1 MPRFFVENGSF
12 SDGVD
17 GKPHVRLTGDDAHHI
32 SRSLRMAVR
41 DRLVVCDMTGT
52 EYDCVITRIGDSF
65 VDAEAQSTKKSDVE
79 PPYAVT
85 LYQCVPK
92 GDKFDSIVQKS
103 VECGVY
109 AIVPVFSERCVSR
122 PEGAALERKLE
133 RWRRISLEAAKQCG
147 RAIVPEIRRPLDFND
162 AVKAASSADVPIFCY
177 EGDGTKPLSAL
188 LAGCDGRGAS
198 ISLFIG
204 SEGGFSIDE
213 ADAAV
218 KAGMAMASLG
228 RRILRTETAAAFTL
242 ACISYEY
249 ER

>member
-1 MPRFFVENGSF
+1 
-12 SDGVD
+12 
-17 GKPHVRLTGDDAHHI
+17 
-32 SRSLRMAVR
+32 
-41 DRLVVCDMTGT
+41 
-52 EYDCVITRIGDSF
+52 
-65 VDAEAQSTKKSDVE
+65 
-79 PPYAVT
+79 
-85 LYQCVPK
+85 
-92 GDKFDSIVQKS
+92 
-103 VECGVY
+103 
-109 AIVPVFSERCVSR
+109 VFSERCVSR